1 MAIKAAR
8 HRSGRRPDGKRKG
21 SGRKERSFVPL
32 SERIVN
38 AMKNEKRK
46 PINKKKLTNH
56 LTAYAF
62 CAPWFIG
69 FICFTLFP
77 IVFMFAVSLT
87 NRKLNGISNFVGFAN
102 YVNMVQSPTF
112 WNSIKVTLFFTVVM
126 MVVTTIWAVILAM
139 LLNYKQKLNGIFQ
152 FCYFLPSVIP
162 TVALAYTFRTIFG
175 KEAGLLNAI
184 ISQLTAKNVMVN
196 WLYDKRTIYLAVFF
210 ITLFTYNTGQMMLI
224 FRSGLNDVPGE
235 LYEACDIDGA
245 SPFRKFFSITLP
257 MISPI
262 VLFNAVMGCISAL
275 NGSFA
280 LLYPL
285 TGESGDPNGMTQVLS
300 LLIYKEAFSNMKVGY
315 ACALSVVLFLIAC
328 GFGIGIFAVS
338 KKLVYYEN

>member
-1 MAIKAAR
+1 MEKVSSKAAK
-8 HRSGRRPDGKRKG
+8 KR
-21 SGRKERSFVPL
+21 L
-32 SERIVN
+32 
-38 AMKNEKRK
+38 A
-46 PINKKKLTNH
+46 NH

-62 CAPWFIG
+62 CAPWMIG
-69 FICFTLFP
+69 FVCFTLFP
-77 IVFMFAVSLT
+77 IIFLFAVSLT
-87 NRKLNGISNFVGFAN
+87 NRKLNGVSKYIGLAN
-102 YVNMVQSPTF
+102 YINMFQSSTF
-112 WNSIKVTLFFTVVM
+112 WNSLWVTLFFTIVM
-126 MVVTTIWAVILAM
+126 MVVTTIWAVVMAL
-139 LLNYKQKLNGIFQ
+139 LLNYKQKLNGLFQ

-175 KEAGLLNAI
+175 KEAGLLNGI
-184 ISQLTAKNVMVN
+184 ISAMTGKNVMVN
-196 WLYDKRTIYLAVFF
+196 WLYDSRTVYVALFF

-224 FRSGLNDVPGE
+224 FRSGLNDVPRE

-245 SPFRKFFSITLP
+245 NSLQKFFKITLP

-285 TGESGDPNGMTQVLS
+285 TGENGDPNGMSQVLS

-315 ACALSVVLFLIAC
+315 ACAMSVILFLIAC
-328 GFGIGIFAVS
+328 CFGIGIFAIS
-338 KKLVYYEN
+338 KKIVYYET

>member
-1 MAIKAAR
+1 MNEVNEQT
-8 HRSGRRPDGKRKG
+8 SVRKKQL
-21 SGRKERSFVPL
+21 R
-32 SERIVN
+32 N
-38 AMKNEKRK
+38 N
-46 PINKKKLTNH
+46 

-62 CAPWFIG
+62 CAPWMIG
-69 FICFTLFP
+69 FVFFTLFP
-77 IVFMFAVSLT
+77 IGFMFAVSLT
-87 NRKLNGISNFVGFAN
+87 NRKLNGISDFIGFAN
-102 YVNMVQSPTF
+102 YRNLLQSETF
-112 WNSIKVTLFFTVVM
+112 WNSFQVTIFFTIIM
-126 MVVTTIWAVILAM
+126 MIVTTIWAVIMAM

-162 TVALAYTFRTIFG
+162 TVALAYAFRTIFG

-184 ISQLTAKNVMVN
+184 ITSISGKNANVN
-196 WLYDKRTIYLAVFF
+196 WLYDSHTVYFAVFF
-210 ITLFTYNTGQMMLI
+210 ITLFTYNTGQMMLT
-224 FRSGLNDVPGE
+224 FRSGLNDVPRE

-245 SPFRKFFSITLP
+245 SAFRKFRNVTLP

-262 VLFNAVMGCISAL
+262 VLFNSVMGCISAL

-328 GFGIGIFAVS
+328 MFGIGIFAVS
-338 KKLVYYEN
+338 KRMVYYEN